1 MLTWRLLH
9 ECHVLTL
16 SPIFYQREIRLRG
29 KMNYQRQVV
38 RKYNRIKKTKPLTS
52 KQLSNFRR
60 ELYNSEVDDLRF
72 YIQDQ
77 QGCPTK
83 KVPTTLAGED
93 LECTLA
99 FQNDLEADAWIEQD
113 RPKTFKRLTWPPE
126 TVADLL
132 GCSSLGDVCVL
143 CATAPEEVTQDEQYE
158 KWLNKMHDFWLDNL
172 QINRCADGRGFGLY
186 THNAI
191 PAGTVIGEY
200 TGMLLPVNE
209 DSPDAISHY
218 QCDIEIGPAPNT
230 KNGPQAKAW
239 IDATYKGS
247 IFRFMNH
254 CCIPN
259 AKIMQGRCGIHH
271 RIVYVYTLETIGKIM
286 EIDIDYGAAWWA
298 KSKDPCLCGEED
310 CNYSKEARAKKAR
323 KESKMAKEAAKPKPR
338 IVDRGI
344 AGRKRQEAEEP
355 APPRRKSP
363 RLNTKSVSPGR
374 QILTKKAAPPSKVTK
389 RPPRHGPIEPHSGN
403 DEDELSQGQVTPKKV
418 TKKIPQVK
426 SRS

>member
-1 MLTWRLLH
+1 M
-9 ECHVLTL
+9 
-16 SPIFYQREIRLRG
+16 
-29 KMNYQRQVV
+29 
-38 RKYNRIKKTKPLTS
+38 KKTKPLTR
-52 KQLSNFRR
+52 KQLSNFRH
-60 ELYNSEVDDLRF
+60 ELYNSEVDDLHF

-77 QGCPTK
+77 DGCPTK
-83 KVPTTLAGED
+83 KVPTTLVGED
-93 LECTLA
+93 LECTVA

-186 THNAI
+186 TRNAI
-191 PAGTVIGEY
+191 SAGTVIGEY
-200 TGMLLPVNE
+200 TGVLLPVDE
-209 DSPDAISHY
+209 DGPDATSHY
-218 QCDIEIGPAPNT
+218 QCDLEIGPAPNT
-230 KNGPQAKAW
+230 KNGLQAKAW
-239 IDATYKGS
+239 IDATHKGS

-271 RIVYVYTLETIGKIM
+271 RIVFVYTLERIGKNM

-298 KSKDPCLCGEED
+298 KSKDPCLCGEEG
-310 CNYSKEARAKKAR
+310 CNYSKEARAKKA
-323 KESKMAKEAAKPKPR
+323 KKDSKTAKDTTKPNPR
-338 IVDRGI
+338 TVDRGI
-344 AGRKRQEAEEP
+344 AGKKRQGAEEP

-363 RLNTKSVSPGR
+363 RLNNESASPGR
-374 QILTKKAAPPSKVTK
+374 QVPTKEAAPPSKVSK
-389 RPPRHGPIEPHSGN
+389 RPSRHGPVEPHSDN
-403 DEDELSQGQVTPKKV
+403 DEDELSQEQFIPKKV
-418 TKKIPQVK
+418 TKKAPRVN